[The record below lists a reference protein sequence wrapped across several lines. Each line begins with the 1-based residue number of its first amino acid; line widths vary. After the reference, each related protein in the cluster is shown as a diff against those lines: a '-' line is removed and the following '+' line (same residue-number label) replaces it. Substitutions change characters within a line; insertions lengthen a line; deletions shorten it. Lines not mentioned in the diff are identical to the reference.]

1 MICVY
6 NCLSELK
13 ISIRLKVPQNTRIN
27 LIKQNQQ
34 LYGNNLRYVYVAI
47 KSNLLHYTSLDV
59 GEKFMNVDTLR
70 HSFIVKHFYSPVSLA
85 LSKYMYMSMKEMM

>member
-1 MICVY
+1 MMCVY
-6 NCLSELK
+6 NCLLELK

-34 LYGNNLRYVYVAI
+34 QYGNNLRYVYVAI

-59 GEKFMNVDTLR
+59 GEN
-70 HSFIVKHFYSPVSLA
+70 S
-85 LSKYMYMSMKEMM
+85 